1 VTPPSIEAE
10 ASSNAAVAGGHHA
23 EAGHVFPGHPVGPV
37 ERVQRRHDGGV
48 GGRGTALEAGGHL
61 HVALGADD
69 GAADLGVA
77 VGVEHVLD
85 AGLDEPRIRLGRVVD
100 LADDRLL
107 VPVDFV
113 VREQVDRRVGVLVD
127 GERRPAV
134 GGERVQHCPGRWGRS
149 LPLHRVTVAHDRI
162 YLWRS
167 PDRRRNAA
175 FLPVRGESP
184 PMSARNDV
192 APETLS
198 VDLTED
204 GVVVEY
210 KDGREVFYRG
220 VPERVEERVVA
231 APAKDVHV
239 LVTDPNETEGVLLY
253 VNDLNT
259 HDDILEDT
267 GVGRIMLETGEE
279 EEVFP
284 GVTISDTSMRVA
296 VEADPETA
304 RGRVFVFVEDEMGER
319 SYEIVG
325 SE

>member
-1 VTPPSIEAE
+1 
-10 ASSNAAVAGGHHA
+10 
-23 EAGHVFPGHPVGPV
+23 
-37 ERVQRRHDGGV
+37 
-48 GGRGTALEAGGHL
+48 
-61 HVALGADD
+61 
-69 GAADLGVA
+69 
-77 VGVEHVLD
+77 
-85 AGLDEPRIRLGRVVD
+85 
-100 LADDRLL
+100 
-107 VPVDFV
+107 
-113 VREQVDRRVGVLVD
+113 
-127 GERRPAV
+127 
-134 GGERVQHCPGRWGRS
+134 
-149 LPLHRVTVAHDRI
+149 
-162 YLWRS
+162 
-167 PDRRRNAA
+167 
-175 FLPVRGESP
+175 
-184 PMSARNDV
+184 MSARNDV

-325 SE
+325 SG